1 MSDSDETRAKSDL
14 LRDLLRQAREQEAQA
29 APPPVAQAVPA
40 PASAEQV
47 YREPARR
54 TRRQRP
60 ARTETGLFTYDQ
72 VGAVAVFIL
81 RLVAL
86 VVLFASFFGSVL
98 AIDGNWMPSW
108 MFWHGINPTA
118 AAIGVG
124 IQIEITLVEW
134 WRGARWSDPVYL
146 VHLFVDA
153 ALTFVGY
160 WPYIRVGLT
169 NIAATTLQRVAATA
183 APLLVLTLVAG
194 VVFFVICVAVARFP
208 ESVLVKSA

>member
-1 MSDSDETRAKSDL
+1 MSDDETRAKSEL
-14 LRDLLRQAREQEAQA
+14 LRNLLNQGREQEAQA
-29 APPPVAQAVPA
+29 QAASPPVARSAPA
-40 PASAEQV
+40 PEPV
-47 YREPARR
+47 YREPAR
-54 TRRQRP
+54 TTKRRRP
-60 ARTETGLFTYDQ
+60 QRTETGLFTYDQ

-98 AIDGNWMPSW
+98 AIDGDWTPTW

-118 AAIGVG
+118 ALIGVG
-124 IQIEITLVEW
+124 IQTEITLVEW
-134 WRGARWSDPVYL
+134 WRGARWTDPVYL
-146 VHLFVDA
+146 VHLLIDA

-160 WPYIRVGLT
+160 WPYIRVELT